1 MPSDAG
7 TPSLTGRGV
16 ENAEIISK
24 AMIRGVSYASLEGV
38 RAVAYPVS
46 RTDPGLSRDS
56 PGQGVREP

>member
-7 TPSLTGRGV
+7 TPSLTGRWV
-16 ENAEIISK
+16 ESTEIISK

-46 RTDPGLSRDS
+46 RTV
-56 PGQGVREP
+56 PGQSGTGRP